1 MTSKRKTIW
10 YFIGALVVGGAER
23 TLVDLANK
31 VDSEEYDVT
40 IWTIF
45 STNPL
50 ETELSPEVTVRSL
63 TDAGRVANGTIDGVE
78 SPLVYLYAPLKFCFV
93 ARREQPDII
102 QSFLFYDNVIA
113 RIAGVFCSATVITGI
128 REVPNEEPLVRRV
141 LDRMTIP
148 LSNAIVSNSTAG
160 RDYAVARGAEE
171 EDVAVVYNGR
181 NIEQYRTAD
190 PADLRSE
197 LDIPSEATVV
207 GTVGRLVERKGHF
220 DLLDAWPTI
229 VAEIPDAHLV
239 FVGDGRDRDR
249 MTERVDSLGCAD
261 SVHFLGTRQDVPALL
276 GAMDVFVFPSH
287 YEGLPGAVI
296 EAMAA
301 ELPIVATPVDGNSDL
316 LENYRTGLF
325 VDVQAPHEIVWATVR
340 LHQHPSFAET
350 LGTAAGRRAANEFTI
365 ESMVDGFERLYQ
377 KMETSGPEERT
388 YVQAPVG

>member
-1 MTSKRKTIW
+1 MTAERKTLW

-23 TLVDLANK
+23 TLIDLANE
-31 VDSEEYDVT
+31 VNGEEYDVT

-63 TDAGRVANGTIDGVE
+63 TDAGRVANGAIEGVE
-78 SPLVYLYAPLKFCFV
+78 SPLVYLLAPLKFCLT
-93 ARREQPDII
+93 ARREQPDLI

-113 RIAGVFCSATVITGI
+113 RLAGVFCSATIITGI
-128 REVPNEEPLVRRV
+128 REVPNEEPFVRRV
-141 LDRMTIP
+141 IDRMTIS
-148 LSNAIVSNSTAG
+148 LSDVIVSNSTAG
-160 RDYAVARGAEE
+160 RDYAVKRGAEE
-171 EDVAVVYNGR
+171 ENVAVVYNGR
-181 NIEQYRTAD
+181 NIEQYRTTDSAE
-190 PADLRSE
+190 LRSE
-197 LDIPSEATVV
+197 LDIPTGATVV

-229 VAEIPDAHLV
+229 VSEIPDAHLV
-239 FVGDGRDRDR
+239 FVGDGADRER
-249 MTERVDSLGCAD
+249 LTERVDSLGCAD

-276 GAMDVFVFPSH
+276 GAMDVFAFPSH

-301 ELPIVATPVDGNSDL
+301 ELPIVATPVDGTSDL

-325 VDVQAPHEIVWATVR
+325 VDVQAPDEIAWATIR
-340 LHQHPSFAET
+340 LHQHQPLAET
-350 LGTAAGRRAANEFTI
+350 LGTAAGQRAASEFTI

-377 KMETSGPEERT
+377 EIETEPEET
-388 YVQAPVG
+388 PYVQPLTG

>member
-1 MTSKRKTIW
+1 MTAERKTLW

-23 TLVDLANK
+23 TLIDLANE
-31 VDSEEYDVT
+31 VNGEEYDVT

-63 TDAGRVANGTIDGVE
+63 TDAGRVANGAIEGVE
-78 SPLVYLYAPLKFCFV
+78 SPLVYLLAPLKFCLT
-93 ARREQPDII
+93 ARREQPDLI

-113 RIAGVFCSATVITGI
+113 RLAGVFCSATIITGI
-128 REVPNEEPLVRRV
+128 REVPNEEPFVRRV
-141 LDRMTIP
+141 IDRMTIS
-148 LSNAIVSNSTAG
+148 LSDVIVSNSTAG
-160 RDYAVARGAEE
+160 RDYAVKRGAEE
-171 EDVAVVYNGR
+171 ENVAVVYNGR
-181 NIEQYRTAD
+181 NIEQYRTTDSAE
-190 PADLRSE
+190 LRSE
-197 LDIPSEATVV
+197 LDIPTEATVV

-229 VAEIPDAHLV
+229 VSEIPDAHLV
-239 FVGDGRDRDR
+239 FVGDGADRER
-249 MTERVDSLGCAD
+249 LTERVDSLGCAD

-276 GAMDVFVFPSH
+276 GAMDVFAFPSH

-301 ELPIVATPVDGNSDL
+301 ELPIVATPVDGTSDL

-325 VDVQAPHEIVWATVR
+325 VDVQAPDEIAWATIR
-340 LHQHPSFAET
+340 LHQHQPLAET
-350 LGTAAGRRAANEFTI
+350 LGTAAGQRAASEFTI

-377 KMETSGPEERT
+377 EIETEPEET
-388 YVQAPVG
+388 PYVQPLTG